1 MFTVE
6 FPYDIGTFV
15 QVNDM
20 NESRPPE
27 PKQCWDD
34 LSDIGVI
41 SAYTS
46 VIPCKNGPSFEVIVS
61 GYKQYWWGRYPLSG
75 IRLLTDSEISKVE
88 ESLSTKEEEIYYV
101 K

>member
-20 NESRPPE
+20 NKDCPPK
-27 PKQCWDD
+27 PKECFDN
-34 LSDIGVI
+34 LGDIGRI
-41 SAYTS
+41 TSYTS

-61 GYKQYWWGRYPLSG
+61 GYKQCWWGRYPLSA

-88 ESLSTKEEEIYYV
+88 ELLSTKEEE
-101 K
+101 